1 MPTPDAQSSREV
13 AEASRETT
21 WQGAA
26 FLRELFLG
34 RLRLD
39 LVDPYPLEGERRPAF
54 ADFMDRLQTFLEE
67 RVDPRA
73 IDESGEYPP
82 EVIRGLADL
91 GAFGMKIPTEYGGLG
106 FTASE
111 YVQAMKLIGSHDANV
126 TALLS
131 AHQAIGVPQPLLLFG
146 TEAQKRRYL
155 PRCAKGAISAF
166 ALTEP
171 AVGSDPARL
180 GTTARPDGEGGYVLD
195 GEKLWTTN
203 GTIAELIVVMARNPD
218 TDRINAFV
226 VEMDQPGV
234 EVVHRC
240 HFMGLKA
247 LANGVI
253 RFRDV
258 HLPADQRIG
267 DEGAGLRIALTTL
280 NTGRLSIP
288 AALAGGAKRCL
299 QLASRWAEA
308 REQWG
313 APIGEH
319 EAVTHMLSDI
329 ASTTFALEAVADL
342 VGDFADREGYD
353 IRLEAAAAKE
363 LNTTRFWHLVDQTLQ
378 VRGGRGY
385 ETARSLADRG
395 EAPAEVERM
404 MRDARINTIFEG
416 SSEIMHLFMA
426 REAVDRHLEVAGTLV
441 DPKASRS
448 DRLGA
453 LPGIAAH
460 YAWWYP
466 SRYFGWAQWPSYT
479 DYGSL
484 ATHLRFANRSARR
497 LARSIFHG
505 MVAYRA
511 GLERKQAF
519 LFRAVDV
526 ALELFALVATVTRA
540 KAIHDARRPDAEHA
554 VALADAYA
562 LGARR
567 RVDDL
572 LRDLFDN
579 DDEARYRTGRAVLD
593 GEHRWLEAGIVGL
606 PYSVEDLRPAS
617 VAQIRQAEAGGSAGG
632 GRSGGDRRP
641 EGRPAD
647 DRAAPEAR

>member
-1 MPTPDAQSSREV
+1 
-13 AEASRETT
+13 
-21 WQGAA
+21 
-26 FLRELFLG
+26 
-34 RLRLD
+34 
-39 LVDPYPLEGERRPAF
+39 
-54 ADFMDRLQTFLEE
+54 
-67 RVDPRA
+67 
-73 IDESGEYPP
+73 
-82 EVIRGLADL
+82 
-91 GAFGMKIPTEYGGLG
+91 
-106 FTASE
+106 
-111 YVQAMKLIGSHDANV
+111 
-126 TALLS
+126 
-131 AHQAIGVPQPLLLFG
+131 
-146 TEAQKRRYL
+146 
-155 PRCAKGAISAF
+155 
-166 ALTEP
+166 
-171 AVGSDPARL
+171 
-180 GTTARPDGEGGYVLD
+180 
-195 GEKLWTTN
+195 
-203 GTIAELIVVMARNPD
+203 
-218 TDRINAFV
+218 
-226 VEMDQPGV
+226 
-234 EVVHRC
+234 
-240 HFMGLKA
+240 MGLKA

-641 EGRPAD
+641 RAGQRTTGPRRRRASPGPDCGPVVRNAGGPGGAPGAKGPGSRALAAGTGLARRPGEPVSRRPPLTPGPPCPASPVTPHPRRPPRPRPPPAAPAD
-647 DRAAPEAR
+647 PAARIPTGTSERCPRARPRSRRPPPTGSRRPRPPR